1 MRIEDRRG
9 GGKSVKGE
17 VNGGGRRWSV
27 GELNIYHGWERKMSF
42 TAGAAGVK
50 VSGLSSGG

>member
-1 MRIEDRRG
+1 MRIEGRRR